1 MSKKIIGFRVSEE
14 ERELLERL
22 AAAENKELSEY
33 IRERVFADIINYE
46 LKCSCEKEKE
56 ELKQAISSETK
67 QVKELLT
74 EQLKEQLND
83 VKSEI
88 ETLKKSINI
97 VNSTLHKKCNVDML
111 TLAFFLFVQAA
122 AIIFILKSV

>member
-33 IRERVFADIINYE
+33 IRERVFADIIKYE

-56 ELKQAISSETK
+56 ELKQAINRETK

-88 ETLKKSINI
+88 ELLQSLVSITEKTI
-97 VNSTLHKKCNVDML
+97 HEKCTVDKL
-111 TLAFFLFVQAA
+111 TLALFLFVQAA
-122 AIIFILKSV
+122 VIIFILKSV